1 MKNKIEIIFIIFLF
15 ILNSC
20 SVSLLNMNEDID
32 KLNIKIIREDLY
44 IDKDSIKIYV
54 SKYVNEKEVDERI
67 LCQSQ
72 FTIDSEVK
80 SFSINLFIQDE
91 SDDIIIWE
99 NGYPLQFNN
108 DSSLALYT
116 EKDLWDN
123 INSPSKLYLINLND
137 CSIKLLKEFESSS
150 IYISK
155 LKSSSSNSFRI
166 YTVGSPAKWIDN
178 DKFVLGTDDGI
189 YYYDLKDSSNSCK
202 KMDVQINSNFQ
213 LVDGKL
219 INQTSSSIYILDYNK
234 RKKTDLFVESGTIG
248 LRKTERF
255 LFFLK
260 GWSLYKCDLE
270 NLKEP
275 VKIYEADNLITN
287 YWIIDDDQFIIRSSD
302 LTFAPSFD
310 DYYYYN
316 NKTGEKVFIDR
327 VSTVYD
333 DYISSDKK
341 YFIISK
347 KVIQVKHY
355 EVLSVFDIEKKVKYE
370 FDLETMSE

>member
-1 MKNKIEIIFIIFLF
+1 
-15 ILNSC
+15 
-20 SVSLLNMNEDID
+20 MNEDID

-155 LKSSSSNSFRI
+155 LKSSSSTSFRI